1 VVGAGSK
8 GIAELGSKVQADTV
22 TFALVR
28 VPFGSGTF
36 ARDKCILLH
45 VNSEACP
52 PIRRGRIN
60 GRKADVRK
68 ALGDVHAELVL
79 SDVAE
84 VKLEHVLEELK
95 KVIASDDSGASVSIS
110 KLKEDYE
117 AMIAKS
123 DSAAEG
129 AKAGAGGVAL
139 TRKTAAELGNI
150 KADQAL
156 KAVREPMG
164 PFNWFLCDPD
174 FNFVNSGSLSAP
186 EMVKW
191 LKDDQSCFGLLRM
204 GFGSGRFRRTKW
216 IFLVWSG
223 SKVGMVKR
231 AKAAGNRGAMKGKL
245 GATSVDIEAT
255 SAEDVTLEA
264 IIDKVRRATAVDGD
278 DVKSA
283 EGDPYSVENF
293 MKALAE
299 EAAASG
305 SFFGDSGLVVG
316 EGGGSKTAEQLIKEL
331 HTAGSSTNWVA
342 FTANV

>member
-1 VVGAGSK
+1 MRLPQVCRWSSLK
-8 GIAELGSKVQADTV
+8 PTDPSCCL
-22 TFALVR
+22 
-28 VPFGSGTF
+28 P
-36 ARDKCILLH
+36 LLRPH
-45 VNSEACP
+45 G
-52 PIRRGRIN
+52 RR
-60 GRKADVRK
+60 
-68 ALGDVHAELVL
+68 
-79 SDVAE
+79 
-84 VKLEHVLEELK
+84 
-95 KVIASDDSGASVSIS
+95 
-110 KLKEDYE
+110 
-117 AMIAKS
+117 
-123 DSAAEG
+123 
-129 AKAGAGGVAL
+129 
-139 TRKTAAELGNI
+139 
-150 KADQAL
+150 
-156 KAVREPMG
+156 
-164 PFNWFLCDPD
+164 FLCDPD

-305 SFFGDSGLVVG
+305 SFFGDSGLVMG
-316 EGGGSKTAEQLIKEL
+316 EGGGSKSAEQLIKEL